1 MHDTANL
8 GNKNVKKK
16 RKENHIGI
24 IDAILKSLS
33 IRQQLV
39 WTLNVCCDE
48 ASNK

>member
-8 GNKNVKKK
+8 GNKNEKKKK
-16 RKENHIGI
+16 RKPYIGI

>member
-8 GNKNVKKK
+8 GNKNEKKE

-24 IDAILKSLS
+24 IDAILKSLF